1 MLRVSTKYN
10 LSDGTQQG
18 PYNEQFVKQFPAY
31 LPPQKKHSP
40 LYTITQNV
48 ESFLLSI
55 KQRTRIV
62 EPLLLR
68 AAWHVRPNLYGL
80 PVLEILPNSS
90 LTRSGQSNGVE
101 IILDLETF
109 DNADQGVD
117 YDALQVIIGNKE
129 DFPVFELAGFSIR
142 CSLKSIT
149 TLHILSE

>member
-10 LSDGTQQG
+10 LSDGTQPG
-18 PYNEQFVKQFPAY
+18 FYNEESVRQFPAY
-31 LPPQKKHSP
+31 LAPEKKHSP

-55 KQRTRIV
+55 KQKTRLV
-62 EPLLLR
+62 DPLLLR

-80 PVLEILPNSS
+80 PVVVILPNSS
-90 LTRSGQSNGVE
+90 LTRSGQSNGAE
-101 IILDLETF
+101 IIIDLETF

-142 CSLKSIT
+142 CGF
-149 TLHILSE
+149 HI

>member
-18 PYNEQFVKQFPAY
+18 LYHEESVRQFPAY
-31 LPPQKKHSP
+31 LPPEKKHSP
-40 LYTITQNV
+40 LYVMTQNV

-55 KQRTRIV
+55 KQNTRILD
-62 EPLLLR
+62 PLLLR
-68 AAWHVRPNLYGL
+68 TAWNVRPNLHDL
-80 PVLEILPNSS
+80 PCLEIFPNSS
-90 LTRSGQSNGVE
+90 VTKSGQSNGVE

-129 DFPVFELAGFSIR
+129 DFPVFELSGFSLR
-142 CSLKSIT
+142 
-149 TLHILSE
+149 